1 MELVRYHI
9 TIREEDADRVAKVL
23 SDNGIPFVKANYC
36 DSCEHWF
43 ECDECGSGFC
53 EEDKDAN

>member
-9 TIREEDADRVAKVL
+9 TIRKEDADKVISIL
-23 SDNGIPFVKANYC
+23 SDNGIPFAKANYC

-43 ECDECGSGFC
+43 ECDESGSGFC
-53 EEDKDAN
+53 EEN

>member
-9 TIREEDADRVAKVL
+9 TIRKDAEDKLVQLL
-23 SDNGIPFVKANYC
+23 SDNFIPFAKVNLC

-43 ECDECGSGFC
+43 ECDESGSGFC
-53 EEDKDAN
+53 EDR